1 MRHTFFSFHYDDVWR
16 CSQVRNCWVT
26 DGNKGTGFVDRAE
39 FEKVEKQGQAAIE
52 RWIDMQMK
60 GASVTAVLIGSETVK
75 RPYVQYEIRQSWN
88 DRMGILGIHINAL
101 KDQQGLTKRRWGE
114 ENYLLRF
121 GDVKIYK
128 PRSLKEIRDNI
139 GRWIEIAAVD
149 AGR

>member
-16 CSQVRNCWVT
+16 CNQVRNCWVN
-26 DGNKGTGFVDRAE
+26 DGNKATGFVDRAE
-39 FEKVEKQGQAAIE
+39 FEEVERQGQAAIK

-75 RPYVQYEIRQSWN
+75 RPYVQYEIEQSWN
-88 DRMGILGIHINAL
+88 NGMGILGIHINAL
-101 KDQQGLTKRRWGE
+101 KDQQGLKKGPLGE

-121 GDVKIYK
+121 SNVKTYK
-128 PRSLKEIRDNI
+128 PLSLKKIHDNI
-139 GRWIEIAAVD
+139 GKWIEIAAVD